1 MRRRRLRLRPP
12 GRLPRAL
19 ALLVCLVLAV
29 VPAAGFRMCIDG
41 DHIAFGAIDAGC
53 PCAGMEH
60 DHDPSQPCSD
70 VSVELPDVAQAT
82 PLGALAD
89 LAPDGLLAI
98 GWPWVNAPLWGLGAR
113 EPAAQPPPGAAAH
126 VPWRGAAPAARR
138 TIVLQV

>member
-29 VPAAGFRMCIDG
+29 VPAAGFRMCVDG
-41 DHIAFGAIDAGC
+41 DHIAFGAVDAGC

-60 DHDPSQPCSD
+60 DHDPCVPCSD

-82 PLGALAD
+82 PLGALVD
-89 LAPDGLLAI
+89 LDSDLLLAVEL
-98 GWPWVNAPLWGLGAR
+98 PWSTAPRWCLRAC
-113 EPAAQPPPGAAAH
+113 EPSAQPPPGEGAH
-126 VPWRGAAPAARR
+126 VPWRGAAAAARR